1 MATSPRAA
9 PPPAVA
15 PARAPIDLLPEGTGV
30 VVSAA
35 SVRHVLRVVDVAAL
49 IGTYRPYYDQAAA
62 YLEQGLGHNL
72 LDPGRWPEI
81 GVDPDRP
88 VGGALLDAGSGSMC
102 LFITLSDPQ
111 RFRQFLDRV
120 GMKLGGDL
128 ESVYEDRGIVLG
140 QESNAKTSLVL
151 RDDFA
156 FIVMVDNPSLAPHD
170 FAREL
175 ASVDPARGLTA
186 SPRWQQALGP
196 AARDVVAFV
205 DVARMMRAELEAQRR
220 QGEPSPSWAEQE
232 LQRLREQG
240 GSAEEI
246 ARWQQVADE
255 QRAAE
260 AQHRERRQREREL
273 WSAVFGPLGP
283 IVFELSLGPQA
294 IAGTARAQAPESS
307 LLRRA
312 LGPSGAPP
320 PALMAASERVLFG
333 TGGRFDVAEGI
344 AALDALLRADGKSVE
359 ALFADIQRNL
369 GGEPRAAVEM
379 LDGTVS
385 FAVTTRDVSALV
397 TAEGRSSLGFNLTL
411 GFTNVVAAEALVA
424 VTMAKLPGSPLG
436 LAGLKVKRGK
446 GRSHV
451 VTWPQWRDVHVALVG
466 STLTIS
472 TDPKFAANVERAPAK
487 PWAPRQAQAAP
498 VVTAPAGATLL
509 LDHALLLATFMAGA
523 AGERYTPAQN
533 QPYWRFPA
541 VAHAAIEGVPESA
554 AYRARLKEWQRL
566 DAKIDRAEKA
576 QARERMALAVAA
588 ADSLGSI
595 ALHVR
600 ETDDGLMTEG
610 GQYFG
615 PGGLARTIERV
626 IEGLTTSGR
635 DGDYSVHEQRGRVEQ
650 ELQEIRVRD
659 IERALRVR
667 AAE

>member
-1 MATSPRAA
+1 M
-9 PPPAVA
+9 A

-62 YLEQGLGHNL
+62 YLEQGFGHNL

-88 VGGALLDAGSGSMC
+88 IGGALLDAGSGSMC

-120 GMKLGGDL
+120 GTRLGGEL

-140 QESNAKTSLVL
+140 QEPNAKTSLVL

-156 FIVMVDNPSLAPHD
+156 FIVMVDNPNLAPYD

-175 ASVDPARGLTA
+175 ASVDPARGLAA

-196 AARDVVAFV
+196 ATAHDLVAFV
-205 DVARMMRAELEAQRR
+205 DVARMMRAELEAQKRL
-220 QGEPSPSWAEQE
+220 GETSPSWAEQE

-283 IVFELSLGPQA
+283 IVVELSLGPQA
-294 IAGTARAQAPESS
+294 IAGTARTQAPESS

-320 PALMAASERVLFG
+320 PALTAASERVLFG

-344 AALDALLRADGKSVE
+344 AALDALLRADGKSVD

-385 FAVTTRDVSALV
+385 FAVTTRDVNVLA

-411 GFTNVVAAEALVA
+411 GFKNVVAAEALVA
-424 VTMAKLPGSPLG
+424 VTMAKIPSSPLG

-446 GRSHV
+446 AGSHV
-451 VTWPQWRDVHVALVG
+451 VTVPQWRDVHVALVG

-487 PWAPRQAQAAP
+487 PWTPRQAQAAP
-498 VVTAPAGATLL
+498 IVTASAGATLL
-509 LDHALLLATFMAGA
+509 LDHALLLAMFMTRGAGG
-523 AGERYTPAQN
+523 GERYTPAQN

-541 VAHAAIEGVPESA
+541 VAHAALEGVPESA
-554 AYRARLKEWQRL
+554 AYKARLKEWQRL

-576 QARERMALAVAA
+576 QERKRTALAVGA

-595 ALHVR
+595 ALHLR

-626 IEGLTTSGR
+626 VEGLATIGR
-635 DGDYSVHEQRGRVEQ
+635 DSDYSVHEQRGRVEQ

-659 IERALRVR
+659 IERALGVR